1 MLTSILVNVILKPT
15 RILGKEGEN
24 MNKEEIL
31 ERSRKD
37 YEKGDEREKMQIQ
50 ASENRGFT
58 VMAFLV
64 GAFMF
69 FDTGE
74 AIVFGTCIPIKTLM
88 MFIWF
93 TGVSVE
99 MISKYIYFRKK
110 RYLFYFL
117 FVFLLC
123 LLIFIDFCRASFYG

>member
-1 MLTSILVNVILKPT
+1 MLRMT
-15 RILGKEGEN
+15 RILGKEGGN
-24 MNKEEIL
+24 MKKEEIL
-31 ERSRKD
+31 ERSRKE
-37 YEKGDEREKMQIQ
+37 YEKGDEREKLQIQ
-50 ASENRGFT
+50 ASENRGFM

-74 AIVFGTCIPIKTLM
+74 AIVFGTRIPIKTLM

-99 MISKYIYFRKK
+99 MISKYIYLRKK

-117 FVFLLC
+117 FVFFFC
-123 LLIFIDFCRASFYG
+123 LLLFIDFCRASFYG